1 MPSCSGCG
9 SGTHLDVDQQHVG
22 TVGQHTQAAWQVSD
36 IRTEMAELRTHG
48 IKAEDFD
55 TRGQRP
61 KSWRTSRA
69 GLARLLARR
78 STSPLR
84 SESVTG
90 ATQEQEVAL
99 VLESASTHVMI
110 AVKDLG
116 RAKEFYSGMLG
127 LTASD
132 ERHGSGIRYET
143 QAGSW
148 FLVYRS
154 EFAGTAKSTCMRF
167 EVEDVES
174 AVRQLRDRGIVFEEY
189 DLPAVKTVDGIAEH
203 ESGAR
208 GAWFKDPDGNILQLG
223 QYGK

>member
-1 MPSCSGCG
+1 M
-9 SGTHLDVDQQHVG
+9 
-22 TVGQHTQAAWQVSD
+22 
-36 IRTEMAELRTHG
+36 
-48 IKAEDFD
+48 
-55 TRGQRP
+55 
-61 KSWRTSRA
+61 SWRTGRA
-69 GLARLLARR
+69 GLAKLLVRR

-84 SESVTG
+84 SESVKG
-90 ATQEQEVAL
+90 ATQEREVTL
-99 VLESASTHVMI
+99 VFESASTHAMI

-143 QAGSW
+143 QGGSW

-154 EFAGTAKSTCMRF
+154 EFAGTARSTCMRF

-174 AVRQLRDRGIVFEEY
+174 AVRQLRARGIVFEEY
-189 DLPAVKTVDGIAEH
+189 DLPDVKTVDGIAKH
-203 ESGAR
+203 QSGAR
-208 GAWFKDPDGNILQLG
+208 GAWFKDPDGNVLQIG